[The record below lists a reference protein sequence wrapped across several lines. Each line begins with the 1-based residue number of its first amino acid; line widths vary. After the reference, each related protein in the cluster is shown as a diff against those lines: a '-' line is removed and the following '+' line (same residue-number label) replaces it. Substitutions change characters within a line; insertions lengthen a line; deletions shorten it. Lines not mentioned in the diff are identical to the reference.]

1 MVAACQYSLDGK
13 RRQVNPQNLV
23 VSQKT
28 KRIYQNS
35 QPVVVREQAGCQ
47 KTALDVKE
55 SSQESSRQNSN
66 TCASLLKWKICSSG
80 EKTKSHNHIRL
91 ANMQCRV
98 YMLLGT
104 NRRSFSV
111 LQHHSLLAG
120 SQQCNSCFALPEQSR
135 VKKENRKKKRRRR
148 KERRSKAQILL
159 LCTRRCPLGEKD
171 CCLLTMTGQSWQQPA
186 KSFWLHWGDGHS
198 ENIGK

>member
-66 TCASLLKWKICSSG
+66 TCAPLLKWKICSSG

-135 VKKENRKKKRRRR
+135 VKKRKQKKK
-148 KERRSKAQILL
+148 EEE
-159 LCTRRCPLGEKD
+159 EKKGGAKLKSS
-171 CCLLTMTGQSWQQPA
+171 CSAHAAALWEKRTAVSWQWQDRADSNQPNHFDSIEEMA
-186 KSFWLHWGDGHS
+186 IVKT
-198 ENIGK
+198 

>member
-66 TCASLLKWKICSSG
+66 TCAPLLKWKICSSG

-135 VKKENRKKKRRRR
+135 VKKENRKKKKRKKR
-148 KERRSKAQILL
+148 KEEQSSNPPALHTPLPFGRKGLLSPDNDRTELTATSQIILTPLRRW
-159 LCTRRCPLGEKD
+159 P
-171 CCLLTMTGQSWQQPA
+171 
-186 KSFWLHWGDGHS
+186 
-198 ENIGK
+198 